1 MFPLTLYLEDAS
13 LSLSK
18 ENDKLSNGKTGK
30 KFLTYETEFVLFVVV
45 LGPWAETAYMRN

>member
-13 LSLSK
+13 LSLGK

-30 KFLTYETEFVLFVVV
+30 KNSDLRDRVCSICSGV
-45 LGPWAETAYMRN
+45 GPMG